1 MNNQIL
7 DASKLLGLLVD
18 ANVAWRDARAV
29 QQTNL
34 VAVAPTFKG
43 ICDLSNVTVPD
54 FFRGNDKRTPE
65 MTIAWIEACT
75 GNPQYFT
82 DMWVRGI
89 PCDFEGWTV
98 GTANQKMEI
107 KSWVED
113 SFYLENK
120 VYDNLFTKEQLFQKA
135 YQRCIK
141 GIIEKVNSICTAK
154 MTSYAGINKYQDTKQ
169 MGKNGGGSGSTAWK
183 ITDLPTM
190 NLTEKGLASYVGL
203 AKRKNK
209 MVNPSLF
216 VGGALEVSE
225 NVDGSLEKFKFG
237 GLDVYSDFEHFPDQG
252 LTSDMFLVSRG
263 AMAFLNTWNYDTI
276 PTDPVGPEYEV
287 YFSTSLPAEYQA
299 NGFPIMVDIVKKFV
313 KREIAVGKYGQKGV
327 SNQCEW
333 VEIYNVRLTFEVPL
347 NPLACSEGQTGIV
360 RLRANDALPIYL
372 SPQQIVQMVN
382 VGIQP

>member
-1 MNNQIL
+1 
-7 DASKLLGLLVD
+7 
-18 ANVAWRDARAV
+18 
-29 QQTNL
+29 
-34 VAVAPTFKG
+34 
-43 ICDLSNVTVPD
+43 
-54 FFRGNDKRTPE
+54 
-65 MTIAWIEACT
+65 
-75 GNPQYFT
+75 
-82 DMWVRGI
+82 
-89 PCDFEGWTV
+89 
-98 GTANQKMEI
+98 
-107 KSWVED
+107 
-113 SFYLENK
+113 
-120 VYDNLFTKEQLFQKA
+120 
-135 YQRCIK
+135 
-141 GIIEKVNSICTAK
+141 
-154 MTSYAGINKYQDTKQ
+154 
-169 MGKNGGGSGSTAWK
+169 
-183 ITDLPTM
+183 M

-263 AMAFLNTWNYDTI
+263 AMAFLNTWNYDTT

-287 YFSTSLPAEYQA
+287 YFSTSLPSEYQA